1 MAKKIPTFTSDTV
14 SSACSDISRIVEAK
28 NLNQKSIDH
37 GTSLEGALLI
47 GRRLEQ
53 ETAGYSISNLK
64 GLLSPVGGHL
74 HKRFGPRVGQSYLTR
89 CIKLA
94 RAVPKGVP
102 FRSELGLAH
111 YESLAR
117 VANENLRLE
126 LMNVAADNRWSSSH
140 IALHARYQSPQD
152 APSNREFR
160 ELMSNQEVWRFAR
173 AYTDA
178 CGIISLEKFVELY
191 NSCAPKPV
199 SIFEVNET
207 IWKIRDESG
216 RIDNPCMLSKD
227 GELYLIAP
235 ELDDTVENNPY
246 YYDDYGYSYRKYE
259 RHSEYTEEMRSLR
272 ERRVQDRK
280 AAIFAGHEQYP
291 IEKLDY
297 EDVVCGYASY
307 TRSVNNLKL
316 YILNDCKLSAASL
329 HAREDEFDF
338 IMAKLLRSI
347 GLNGMP
353 TAQQTNEDAEFLL
366 IVVRPDFYEQAKI
379 NKVSKLLAIVYENA
393 PLWEFNGRS
402 HAELRSKEAGGTPVP
417 TLHREVQSRQAA

>member
-14 SSACSDISRIVEAK
+14 SSACSDISKIVEAK
-28 NLNQKSIDH
+28 SLNQKRLDH
-37 GTSLEGALLI
+37 ETSLEGALLI

-53 ETAGYSISNLK
+53 ETAGYPITNLK

-74 HKRFGPRVGQSYLTR
+74 HKHYGPRLGQSYLAR
-89 CIKLA
+89 CIKFA
-94 RAVPKGVP
+94 RAVPKYAP
-102 FRSELGLAH
+102 FRSELDLAH
-111 YESLAR
+111 YEALAR
-117 VANENLRLE
+117 VTNEYLRLE
-126 LMNVAADNRWSSSH
+126 LMNVAADNRWPSSH
-140 IALHARYQSPQD
+140 IALHARYQNPQH

-160 ELMSNQEVWRFAR
+160 ELTANQEVWRFAR

-191 NSCAPKPV
+191 NSCAPEPV

-207 IWKIRDESG
+207 IWKIKEESG
-216 RIDNPCMLSKD
+216 RIDNPCILSKD

-246 YYDDYGYSYRKYE
+246 YYDDYGYSYRRYE
-259 RHSEYTEEMRSLR
+259 RHSEYTQEMRSLR
-272 ERRVQDRK
+272 ERRVQSRR
-280 AAIFAGHEQYP
+280 AAIFTGHKQHP

-297 EDVVCGYASY
+297 EDIVCGYASY
-307 TRSVNNLKL
+307 TQSVNNLKL
-316 YILNDCKLSAASL
+316 YILNDSKLGAASL

-353 TAQQTNEDAEFLL
+353 TAQQTTEDAEFLL
-366 IVVRPDFYEQAKI
+366 IVVRPDFYKQAEI
-379 NKVSKLLAIVYENA
+379 NKVSKLLAIVYENT

-402 HAELRSKEAGGTPVP
+402 YTELKSEKTLEPLVP
-417 TLHREVQSRQAA
+417 TMQPTVQPKQAA

>member
-14 SSACSDISRIVEAK
+14 SSARSDISRIVEAK
-28 NLNQKSIDH
+28 SLNQKGIDH
-37 GTSLEGALLI
+37 ETSLEGALLI

-53 ETAGYSISNLK
+53 ETAGYPVTNLK
-64 GLLSPVGGHL
+64 GLLSPVGAHL
-74 HKRFGPRVGQSYLTR
+74 HKHYGPRLGQSYLTR

-94 RAVPKGVP
+94 RAVPKGAP
-102 FRSELGLAH
+102 FRSELDLTH

-117 VANENLRLE
+117 VANEHLRLE

-160 ELMSNQEVWRFAR
+160 ELESNQEVWRFAR

-191 NSCAPKPV
+191 NSYAPKPV

-207 IWKIRDESG
+207 VWKIKDESG

-235 ELDDTVENNPY
+235 ELDDTIEDNPY
-246 YYDDYGYSYRKYE
+246 YYDDYGYSYRRYE
-259 RHSEYTEEMRSLR
+259 RHSEYTKEMRSLR
-272 ERRVQDRK
+272 ERRVQGRK
-280 AAIFAGHEQYP
+280 TAIFAGHKQHS
-291 IEKLDY
+291 IKLLDY

-307 TRSVNNLKL
+307 TRAVEYLKL
-316 YILNDCKLSAASL
+316 YIS
-329 HAREDEFDF
+329 
-338 IMAKLLRSI
+338 
-347 GLNGMP
+347 
-353 TAQQTNEDAEFLL
+353 
-366 IVVRPDFYEQAKI
+366 
-379 NKVSKLLAIVYENA
+379 
-393 PLWEFNGRS
+393 
-402 HAELRSKEAGGTPVP
+402 
-417 TLHREVQSRQAA
+417 

>member
-14 SSACSDISRIVEAK
+14 SSARSDISRIVEAK
-28 NLNQKSIDH
+28 SLNQKGIDH
-37 GTSLEGALLI
+37 ETSLEGALLI

-53 ETAGYSISNLK
+53 ETVGYPVTNLK
-64 GLLSPVGGHL
+64 GLLSPVGAHL
-74 HKRFGPRVGQSYLTR
+74 HKHYGPRLGQSYLTR

-94 RAVPKGVP
+94 RAVPKGAP
-102 FRSELGLAH
+102 FRSELDLTH

-117 VANENLRLE
+117 VANEHLRLE

-160 ELMSNQEVWRFAR
+160 ELESNQEVWRFAR

-191 NSCAPKPV
+191 NSYAPKPV

-207 IWKIRDESG
+207 VWKIKDESG

-235 ELDDTVENNPY
+235 ELDDTIEDNPY
-246 YYDDYGYSYRKYE
+246 YYDDYGYSYRRYE
-259 RHSEYTEEMRSLR
+259 RHSEYTKEMRSLR
-272 ERRVQDRK
+272 ERRVQGRK
-280 AAIFAGHEQYP
+280 TAIFAGHKQHS
-291 IEKLDY
+291 IKLLDY

-307 TRSVNNLKL
+307 TRAVEYLKL
-316 YILNDCKLSAASL
+316 YILKDSKLSAASL

-353 TAQQTNEDAEFLL
+353 TAQQTIEDAEFLL

-379 NKVSKLLAIVYENA
+379 IKVSKLLTIVYEDA

-402 HAELRSKEAGGTPVP
+402 HSELKSEK
-417 TLHREVQSRQAA
+417 TLEPPMTTIHRKVQSKQAA

>member
-14 SSACSDISRIVEAK
+14 SSARSDISRIVEAK
-28 NLNQKSIDH
+28 SLNQKGIDH
-37 GTSLEGALLI
+37 ETSLEGALLI

-53 ETAGYSISNLK
+53 KTAGYPVTNLK
-64 GLLSPVGGHL
+64 GLLSPVGAHL
-74 HKRFGPRVGQSYLTR
+74 HKHYGPRLGQSYLTR

-94 RAVPKGVP
+94 RAVPKGAP
-102 FRSELGLAH
+102 FRSELDLTH

-117 VANENLRLE
+117 VANEHLRLE

-160 ELMSNQEVWRFAR
+160 ELESNQEVWRFAR

-191 NSCAPKPV
+191 NSYAPKPV
-199 SIFEVNET
+199 SIFEVHET

-235 ELDDTVENNPY
+235 ELDDTIEDNPY
-246 YYDDYGYSYRKYE
+246 YYDDYGYCYRKYE

-272 ERRVQDRK
+272 ERRVQSKK
-280 AAIFAGHEQYP
+280 ATIFAGHKQHS
-291 IEKLDY
+291 IKLLDY

-307 TRSVNNLKL
+307 TRAVEYLKQ
-316 YILNDCKLSAASL
+316 YILKISNLAPQAFTQERASSISSWQSSCAL
-329 HAREDEFDF
+329 LVS
-338 IMAKLLRSI
+338 MACRQHNKQSK
-347 GLNGMP
+347 MP
-353 TAQQTNEDAEFLL
+353 N
-366 IVVRPDFYEQAKI
+366 FY
-379 NKVSKLLAIVYENA
+379 
-393 PLWEFNGRS
+393 
-402 HAELRSKEAGGTPVP
+402 
-417 TLHREVQSRQAA
+417 

>member
-14 SSACSDISRIVEAK
+14 SSARSNISRIVETK
-28 NLNQKSIDH
+28 SLNQKSIDH
-37 GTSLEGALLI
+37 ETSLEGALLI

-53 ETAGYSISNLK
+53 ETAGYPVTNLK
-64 GLLSPVGGHL
+64 GLLSPVGAHL
-74 HKRFGPRVGQSYLTR
+74 HKHYGSRLGQSYLTR

-94 RAVPKGVP
+94 RAVPEGVS
-102 FRSELGLAH
+102 FRSELGLTH

-117 VANENLRLE
+117 VANEYLRLE

-160 ELMSNQEVWRFAR
+160 ELESNQEVWRFAR

-191 NSCAPKPV
+191 NSCSPKPV

-235 ELDDTVENNPY
+235 ELDDT
-246 YYDDYGYSYRKYE
+246 
-259 RHSEYTEEMRSLR
+259 
-272 ERRVQDRK
+272 
-280 AAIFAGHEQYP
+280 A
-291 IEKLDY
+291 EKKPL
-297 EDVVCGYASY
+297 
-307 TRSVNNLKL
+307 
-316 YILNDCKLSAASL
+316 
-329 HAREDEFDF
+329 
-338 IMAKLLRSI
+338 LLRRLWI
-347 GLNGMP
+347 
-353 TAQQTNEDAEFLL
+353 FLS
-366 IVVRPDFYEQAKI
+366 KI
-379 NKVSKLLAIVYENA
+379 
-393 PLWEFNGRS
+393 R
-402 HAELRSKEAGGTPVP
+402 TP
-417 TLHREVQSRQAA
+417 

>member
-1 MAKKIPTFTSDTV
+1 MAKKIPTFTSDIV
-14 SSACSDISRIVEAK
+14 SSACSDISGIVEAK
-28 NLNQKSIDH
+28 SLNQKGIDH
-37 GTSLEGALLI
+37 ETSLEGALLI

-53 ETAGYSISNLK
+53 ETAGYPVTNLK

-74 HKRFGPRVGQSYLTR
+74 HKHYGPRLGQSYLTR
-89 CIKLA
+89 CIKFA
-94 RAVPKGVP
+94 RAVPKDVP
-102 FRSELGLAH
+102 PRSELGLTH

-117 VANENLRLE
+117 ITNEYLRLE
-126 LMNVAADNRWSSSH
+126 LMNVAADNGWSSSH
-140 IALHARYQSPQD
+140 VALHARYQSPQD

-160 ELMSNQEVWRFAR
+160 KLTANQEVWRFAR

-199 SIFEVNET
+199 STFEVNET

-216 RIDNPCMLSKD
+216 RIDNPCMLSRD

-272 ERRVQDRK
+272 ERRVQSRR
-280 AAIFAGHEQYP
+280 AAIFAAHKQHP
-291 IEKLDY
+291 IKKLDY
-297 EDVVCGYASY
+297 EDVVCGYATY

-316 YILNDCKLSAASL
+316 DILKDSKMNAASL

-353 TAQQTNEDAEFLL
+353 TVQQINEDAEFLL

-379 NKVSKLLAIVYENA
+379 NKVSKLLTIVYENT

-402 HAELRSKEAGGTPVP
+402 HTELRNEEAIEPLVP
-417 TLHREVQSRQAA
+417 TMQPTVQPKQAA